1 MDAHAPA
8 NGVTRPAAPPAAVQ
22 AGVLLGLLA
31 AIYHRAA
38 AELWHVWTTND
49 NYSHGMLVPLT
60 SAVLVW
66 SRRDA
71 LRSLPMRPDARGLLL
86 VLLGCVML
94 VLGVRASVFA
104 FQGWSILPM
113 LFGLTLAFLGPA
125 FTRALAFPIG
135 YLAFMLT
142 FPSFVTNQL
151 SFALKSITLKL
162 SIVAAETLGVS
173 LHRVGMTVFLETGEL
188 RIENP
193 CSGLRSLLAL
203 LALGALFAH
212 LQPGGWRRRLLLF
225 ALAVPIALLGNAIRT
240 TLLLVAGHY
249 VNVEFAA
256 GRFHDL
262 SGYVVYAVALVLL
275 FAARALL
282 RPRAPEVPAGTAT
295 VAGGAA

>member
-1 MDAHAPA
+1 
-8 NGVTRPAAPPAAVQ
+8 
-22 AGVLLGLLA
+22 
-31 AIYHRAA
+31 
-38 AELWHVWTTND
+38 
-49 NYSHGMLVPLT
+49 
-60 SAVLVW
+60 
-66 SRRDA
+66 
-71 LRSLPMRPDARGLLL
+71 
-86 VLLGCVML
+86 

-104 FQGWSILPM
+104 LQGWSILPM

-125 FTRALAFPIG
+125 FARALAFPIG
-135 YLAFMLT
+135 YLVFMLT

-151 SFALKSITLKL
+151 SFALKAITLKL
-162 SIVAAETLGVS
+162 SVVAAEALGVS
-173 LHRVGMTVFLETGEL
+173 LQRVGMTVFLETGEL

-212 LQPGGWRRRLLLF
+212 LQPGGLARRLLLF
-225 ALAVPIALLGNAIRT
+225 ALAIPIALLGNAFRT

-282 RPRAPEVPAGTAT
+282 RPRAPAAPGDSAPAAEG
-295 VAGGAA
+295 AG